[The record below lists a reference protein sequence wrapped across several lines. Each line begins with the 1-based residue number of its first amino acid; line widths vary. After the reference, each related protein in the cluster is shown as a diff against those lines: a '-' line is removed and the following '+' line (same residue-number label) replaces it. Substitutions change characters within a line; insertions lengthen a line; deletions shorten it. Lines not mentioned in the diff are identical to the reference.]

1 MELWDLYDSERRPL
15 GQTVVRG
22 EPIPEGARHIVV
34 NICVFNTLGEM
45 LIQRR
50 HPEKIGFP
58 HFWDISAGGSAL
70 AGETSAEAAERE
82 LFEELGL
89 RASFSGRAPVLTT
102 TSRDCFYDIFF
113 ADIDV
118 EPGELILQAEEVVD
132 ARWAALPEILSM
144 TDRGEFIPYRRPLLE
159 LLFEA
164 HRSSG
169 GARFSDEG
177 L

>member
-15 GQTVVRG
+15 EETAVRG
-22 EPIPEGARHIVV
+22 EPLPEGARHIVV
-34 NICVFNTLGEM
+34 NICVFNARGEM

-50 HPEKIGFP
+50 HPDKIGFP
-58 HFWDISAGGSAL
+58 HFWDLSAGGSAL

-89 RASFSGRAPVLTT
+89 RASFSRQAPVLTM
-102 TSRDCFYDIFF
+102 TSADCFYDIFF

-118 EPGELILQAEEVVD
+118 EPDELVLQAEEVVD
-132 ARWAALPEILSM
+132 ARWATLPEILSM

-164 HRSSG
+164 HRG
-169 GARFSDEG
+169 DAVRFSDEG